1 MHPASRGVANI
12 RQLWCPSNISQ
23 AERSFGG
30 RRSMA
35 RGRNVA
41 GGCGVNQRFAQSAE
55 EVAMTSYVRPACLAL
70 AFVATAVPASAQ
82 TWVYEPDVP
91 RARVYEPRYE
101 PRYYYEPGAYQP
113 PTYESRAY
121 DPAVSAPPLALT
133 PAQRTRIY
141 RTIIPQGRG
150 RGPIVRERIVTETVA
165 RRRWCAS
172 ASSIHPPPPAMPMPS
187 APGSAMLMRWR
198 RCRSRSSPRCR
209 PYGRTDTWSSTTAC
223 CWSIPRPAWSS
234 PRSTISA
241 APRDC
246 MDSRSARPRE
256 GHPATLAGGDPVAGT
271 QSPSTRHWIPAYAR
285 MSGGMGA
292 RTMKPNTGP
301 GGYVCGPTAGTEA
314 VAPDPARADA
324 RVGPRRMGTAG

>member
-12 RQLWCPSNISQ
+12 RQLWCPGNISH

-82 TWVYEPDVP
+82 TWFYEPDVP

-101 PRYYYEPGAYQP
+101 PRSYYEPRAYQPPTYEPRAYYEPGPYQP

-121 DPAVSAPPLALT
+121 EPRAYEPAVAAPPLALT
-133 PAQRTRIY
+133 PAQRTTIY

-150 RGPIVRERIVTETVA
+150 RGPIVRERIVTESVA
-165 RRRWCAS
+165 PAPVVREPIAN
-172 ASSIHPPPPAMPMPS
+172 PPARSAYAAVGSRVSDAYALAPMPQS
-187 APGSAMLMRWR
+187 VVATVPAV
-198 RCRSRSSPRCR
+198 RSYRYTVINNRLLLV
-209 PYGRTDTWSSTTAC
+209 D
-223 CWSIPRPAWSS
+223 
-234 PRSTISA
+234 
-241 APRDC
+241 
-246 MDSRSARPRE
+246 
-256 GHPATLAGGDPVAGT
+256 PATGIVVAEVT
-271 QSPSTRHWIPAYAR
+271 
-285 MSGGMGA
+285 
-292 RTMKPNTGP
+292 
-301 GGYVCGPTAGTEA
+301 
-314 VAPDPARADA
+314 D
-324 RVGPRRMGTAG
+324 